1 MAVRSEGE
9 NVPFSSSTVIL
20 DALRVQ
26 NIPNFQV
33 FRSVVVYYISFTK
46 QRVPTG
52 DADSCGP
59 EYQISASLLRIVEGF
74 PYVLRVVLLPVK
86 SSKFTVRSSL
96 EGLMR
101 CAGL

>member
-9 NVPFSSSTVIL
+9 NVPLSSLTVIL

-33 FRSVVVYYISFTK
+33 FRSVVAYYISFTK

-52 DADSCGP
+52 C
-59 EYQISASLLRIVEGF
+59 
-74 PYVLRVVLLPVK
+74 
-86 SSKFTVRSSL
+86 
-96 EGLMR
+96 
-101 CAGL
+101 